1 MKTILIA
8 VSGMSPAIIT
18 ETVWALATE
27 KPPVIPDEVI
37 VITTL
42 KGEADIERLLLD
54 PANGWK
60 GASVWE
66 TLRTSVFKEC
76 KTAPDTRKLQM
87 AIRVIDLPGNAGVR
101 VKAADIRSREEN
113 AEAADFI
120 LNILSPH
127 AIAEDCHVIA
137 SIAGG
142 RKTMGALL
150 YGAMTLVAK
159 ETDRVTHVLVNEPY
173 EMCRSFFY
181 PAQPLKSLEAGPPGK
196 TLSVAATKALIE
208 LADLPFVPLRNGF
221 HDLGEGKLGF
231 QGLVRRYSSE
241 LKRSTDQKPALTLD
255 SNKSV
260 LTVNGI
266 SIRLTGRELL
276 VVMFLYKRA
285 EVEKPLFQSHAVA
298 FKPFEIFFNALK
310 EALPKHKAV
319 SGFEE
324 TIMTS
329 TLTQGLSSLRTK
341 LKTKGLAHTIPFLAP
356 ERKRIGFDATI
367 EDPNKS

>member
-1 MKTILIA
+1 MKTILIT

-27 KPPVIPDEVI
+27 EPPVIPDEVI

-42 KGEADIERLLLD
+42 KGETDIQRLLLD

-60 GASVWE
+60 GASVWD

-76 KTAPDTRKLQM
+76 KISPDNRKLQM
-87 AIRVIDLPGNAGVR
+87 SIRVIDLPGNAGVR

-120 LNILSPH
+120 LNTLSPH

-173 EMCRSFFY
+173 EMCRTFFY
-181 PAQPLKSLEAGPPGK
+181 PAQPLKKLEAGPPGK
-196 TLSVAATKALIE
+196 TVTVDASKALIE

-231 QGLVRRYSSE
+231 QGLVHRYSTE
-241 LKRSTDQKPALTLD
+241 LKRSTDQKPVIFLD
-255 SNKSV
+255 SKKSI
-260 LTVNGI
+260 LTVNGV

-285 EVEKPLFQSHAVA
+285 EVDKPLFQSHAVA
-298 FKPFEIFFNALK
+298 FEPFENFFTALK
-310 EALPKHKAV
+310 VALPKHKAV
-319 SGFEE
+319 SGFESPLL
-324 TIMTS
+324 TS

-341 LKTKGLAHTIPFLAP
+341 LKIKGLAHTIPYLVP
-356 ERKRIGFDATI
+356 GRGHVGFNA
-367 EDPNKS
+367 ECS

>member
-1 MKTILIA
+1 MKTILIT

-42 KGEADIERLLLD
+42 KGETDIQRLLLD

-60 GASVWE
+60 GASVWD

-76 KTAPDTRKLQM
+76 KIAPDSRKLQM
-87 AIRVIDLPGNAGVR
+87 AIRIIDLPGNAGVR
-101 VKAADIRSREEN
+101 VKAADIRTREEN

-120 LNILSPH
+120 LNTLSPH

-173 EMCRSFFY
+173 EMCRTFFY
-181 PAQPLKSLEAGPPGK
+181 PAQPLKKLEAGPPGK
-196 TLSVAATKALIE
+196 TVTVDASKALIE

-221 HDLGEGKLGF
+221 QHLGDGKLGF
-231 QGLVRRYSSE
+231 HGLVNRYSTE
-241 LKRSTDQKPALTLD
+241 LKRSTDQKPAISLD
-255 SNKSV
+255 SQNSTLTINGLV
-260 LTVNGI
+260 LE
-266 SIRLTGRELL
+266 LTGRELQVAL
-276 VVMFLYKRA
+276 FLYGRA
-285 EVEKPLFQSHAVA
+285 KEGKKAFQ
-298 FKPFEIFFNALK
+298 NQK
-310 EALPKHKAV
+310 EAALPFIKFVSEWKSQLPNHKAV
-319 SGFEE
+319 F
-324 TIMTS
+324 
-329 TLTQGLSSLRTK
+329 LTGDKIHADNLTKGLSSLRK
-341 LKTKGLAHTIPFLAP
+341 KINDVGLAHTIPYLVP
-356 ERKRIGFDATI
+356 ERGHVGFNA
-367 EDPNKS
+367 ECS